1 MGEDK
6 KIVVL
11 PYKQILYG
19 LVGLVLFWLFLKS
32 FQNLSSIYIPIL
44 VSYFLAF
51 LLNPL
56 VARLEKRGFGRVGP
70 SFILLSIFFL
80 SVALFSVLMLPK
92 LIVELK
98 EFIENVPQIAEKV
111 AAFLSPIAMEYLG
124 YDIFHDWQ
132 RFVTSILPTISNLP
146 AQDIVGSFFQGTM
159 RALGTLASFLIIP
172 ILTFYMLKDYHSL
185 NRTLM
190 TLFPRRFVPDVEE
203 ISRRMSVV
211 LGGLIRGQFL
221 VCSLLAIFYSVA
233 LSALGVNLSLFLG
246 VLGGGLNL
254 IPFVGPLVA
263 MLLAV
268 ILGLIGGGG
277 LTMSLG
283 IAGVFLVANL
293 IDNTVLTPKV
303 VGKQMGI
310 SPLTI
315 ILVLLAGGELLGFL
329 GMLLALPV
337 TAMVKVV
344 GGYFLE
350 RYFESKYYLA
360 NSQ

>member
-1 MGEDK
+1 MAEEK

-19 LVGLVLFWLFLKS
+19 IAGFIALWLFLLS
-32 FQNLSSIYIPIL
+32 FQTLSSIYIPIL

-70 SFILLSIFFL
+70 SFILLSIFFIA
-80 SVALFSVLMLPK
+80 VALFSILMLPK
-92 LIVELK
+92 LITQLR
-98 EFIENVPQIAEKV
+98 EFIDNVPAIAQRISTW
-111 AAFLSPIAMEYLG
+111 LSPIAFNYLG
-124 YDIFHDWQ
+124 YDIFDDWQ
-132 RFVTSILPTISNLP
+132 RFVTGLLPTIREIP
-146 AQDIVGSFFQGTM
+146 AKDIVGSFFQGTM

-172 ILTFYMLKDYHSL
+172 ILTFYMLKDYHAL

-190 TLFPRRFVPDVEE
+190 SLFPRRFVPDVEE
-203 ISRRMSVV
+203 ISRRMSLV

-221 VCSLLAIFYSVA
+221 VCSLLAVFYTIA
-233 LSALGVNLSLFLG
+233 LSALGVKLSLFLG

-263 MLLAV
+263 MLLAL

-277 LTMSLG
+277 ITLSAG
-283 IAGVFLVANL
+283 IVGVFLVANL
-293 IDNTVLTPKV
+293 MDNTVLTPKV

-360 NSQ
+360 NS

>member
-1 MGEDK
+1 MAEEK
-6 KIVVL
+6 KIVIL

-19 LVGLVLFWLFLKS
+19 LIGIILLWLFLLS
-32 FQNLSSIYIPIL
+32 FQTLSSIYIPIL

-51 LLNPL
+51 LLNPV

-70 SFILLSIFFL
+70 SFVLLSIFFIG
-80 SVALFSVLMLPK
+80 VVLFSVLMLPK
-92 LIVELK
+92 LIVQLR
-98 EFIENVPQIAEKV
+98 EFIDNVPAIV
-111 AAFLSPIAMEYLG
+111 DRISIFLSPIATKYLG
-124 YDIFHDWQ
+124 YDIFEDWQ
-132 RFVTSILPTISNLP
+132 RFISSLLPTIREIP
-146 AQDIVGSFFQGTM
+146 AKDIVGSFFQGTM

-203 ISRRMSVV
+203 ISRRMSMV

-221 VCSLLAIFYSVA
+221 VCSLLAIFYTVA
-233 LSALGVNLSLFLG
+233 LSALGVKLSLFLG

-268 ILGLIGGGG
+268 VLGLIGGGG
-277 LTMSLG
+277 LTICAG

-329 GMLLALPV
+329 GMLLALPC

-350 RYFESKYYLA
+350 RYFDSKYYLE
-360 NSQ
+360 NS